1 MVHIED
7 VWQLA
12 HGENGKKLDLKYD
25 IKVYNDYKY
34 LRFVQGENEKESK
47 SGFPEIRYGV
57 FSDFSMKDIPGDGNI
72 KWLDFDKV
80 LRDIVKYTG
89 ESLCI
94 NSVVSKDN
102 NLKFIEKNIA
112 VRGYM
117 SGDFIQIKSGKKA
130 VKKLFT
136 DEKIPVSIRKE
147 HIVLTIGSCVVWIF
161 KDSKSPDDTVG
172 LDRIS
177 ELYKVDLYTN
187 KVLKIEVLGDKY
199 ERES

>member
-1 MVHIED
+1 
-7 VWQLA
+7 
-12 HGENGKKLDLKYD
+12 
-25 IKVYNDYKY
+25 
-34 LRFVQGENEKESK
+34 
-47 SGFPEIRYGV
+47 
-57 FSDFSMKDIPGDGNI
+57 MKDIPGDGNV

-80 LRDIVKYTG
+80 LRDIVKYTR
-89 ESLCI
+89 ECLCI
-94 NSVVSKDN
+94 NSAVSKDN

-117 SGDFIQIKSGKKA
+117 SGDFIQIKSGKK
-130 VKKLFT
+130 VIKKLFT
-136 DEKIPVSIRKE
+136 DEKIPTSIRKE
-147 HIVLTIGSCVVWIF
+147 HIVLAIGSCVVWIF
-161 KDSKSPDDTVG
+161 KDSKSPDDMIG

>member
-1 MVHIED
+1 
-7 VWQLA
+7 
-12 HGENGKKLDLKYD
+12 
-25 IKVYNDYKY
+25 
-34 LRFVQGENEKESK
+34 
-47 SGFPEIRYGV
+47 
-57 FSDFSMKDIPGDGNI
+57 
-72 KWLDFDKV
+72 
-80 LRDIVKYTG
+80 
-89 ESLCI
+89 
-94 NSVVSKDN
+94 
-102 NLKFIEKNIA
+102 
-112 VRGYM
+112 M

-147 HIVLTIGSCVVWIF
+147 HIVLAIGSCVVWIF
-161 KDSKSPDDTVG
+161 KENKSPDDKVG